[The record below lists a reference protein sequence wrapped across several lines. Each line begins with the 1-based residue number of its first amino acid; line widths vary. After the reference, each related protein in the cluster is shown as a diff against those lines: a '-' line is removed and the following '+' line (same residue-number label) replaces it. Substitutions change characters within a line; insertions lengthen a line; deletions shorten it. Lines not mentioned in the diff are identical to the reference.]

1 MQPDRD
7 ESCHS
12 PDSSGLHPWSL
23 LSGGSAEPPTVVP
36 NAPEASEGD
45 LGSEVFSQDVGWVHQ
60 PGGDSAGAPAANA
73 SFVAYLESLFDDA
86 EGEADWY
93 APVALEPEPQA
104 EDFPFVRSEAASSA
118 PELPPPALSA
128 PCDELDVQREAA
140 EISSRV
146 FAANLPKQA
155 WEGPTCLS
163 YPWERPAKRKAT
175 VLGFLDVLEPAA
187 EEAREEHQLG
197 KLPPVAKAYLRRLP
211 VARES
216 SDERT
221 HALKRLK
228 FLIMWD
234 PDTTNLASSLSGA
247 ATRLM
252 DDALVQQSFSD
263 AFRSK
268 ATGTLSKRAGSLERY
283 FRWAVENQIASP
295 LSVGESVI
303 YEYLSYLRSV
313 ESAAT
318 SASHFVEA
326 LRFLHSVAVLC
337 RMDLSTVLSARVQG
351 VARDMYLGK
360 RPLEQKPQLTV
371 EMVSALESFCS
382 RADPLDAVICGQLLF
397 CLHSCARWSDG
408 QRLKSIEVQEQQ
420 DETVLIADALGAK
433 TATTKEAKTRLIPY
447 VAIGTGL
454 KHSWASVWV
463 QARKDQGFEFGDF
476 AQPAWLDSKGS
487 WGEVAMDAA
496 QATFFLQEFL
506 MKAGIEQA
514 EAMKRSSHSLKATLT
529 TWASRCPTVAFSR
542 AEQRLLGHHMKPKD
556 RSPLTYSR
564 QAFTS
569 LYGRVL
575 LMFHHIRAGKFDP
588 DLNEVGRIVEV
599 AKAGS
604 ASVDQGGG
612 PSNNPG
618 GQVDSSSSGE
628 SSDGSGDRESEAA
641 GGEDLLR
648 RVPFREPVDHS
659 LLKVHRLSGIV
670 HHLKEGVDAQQF
682 FCGRILSERYM
693 PFARA
698 GPAAADPDFCLQ
710 CQRARD
716 G

>member
-1 MQPDRD
+1 M
-7 ESCHS
+7 
-12 PDSSGLHPWSL
+12 
-23 LSGGSAEPPTVVP
+23 VP

-128 PCDELDVQREAA
+128 PYDELDVQREAA

-268 ATGTLSKRAGSLERY
+268 ATG
-283 FRWAVENQIASP
+283 N
-295 LSVGESVI
+295 
-303 YEYLSYLRSV
+303 
-313 ESAAT
+313 
-318 SASHFVEA
+318 FVEA
-326 LRFLHSVAVLC
+326 
-337 RMDLSTVLSARVQG
+337 
-351 VARDMYLGK
+351 
-360 RPLEQKPQLTV
+360 
-371 EMVSALESFCS
+371 
-382 RADPLDAVICGQLLF
+382 CGL
-397 CLHSCARWSDG
+397 A
-408 QRLKSIEVQEQQ
+408 
-420 DETVLIADALGAK
+420 
-433 TATTKEAKTRLIPY
+433 
-447 VAIGTGL
+447 
-454 KHSWASVWV
+454 
-463 QARKDQGFEFGDF
+463 
-476 AQPAWLDSKGS
+476 
-487 WGEVAMDAA
+487 
-496 QATFFLQEFL
+496 
-506 MKAGIEQA
+506 
-514 EAMKRSSHSLKATLT
+514 
-529 TWASRCPTVAFSR
+529 
-542 AEQRLLGHHMKPKD
+542 
-556 RSPLTYSR
+556 
-564 QAFTS
+564 
-569 LYGRVL
+569 
-575 LMFHHIRAGKFDP
+575 
-588 DLNEVGRIVEV
+588 
-599 AKAGS
+599 
-604 ASVDQGGG
+604 
-612 PSNNPG
+612 
-618 GQVDSSSSGE
+618 
-628 SSDGSGDRESEAA
+628 
-641 GGEDLLR
+641 
-648 RVPFREPVDHS
+648 
-659 LLKVHRLSGIV
+659 
-670 HHLKEGVDAQQF
+670 
-682 FCGRILSERYM
+682 
-693 PFARA
+693 
-698 GPAAADPDFCLQ
+698 
-710 CQRARD
+710 
-716 G
+716 

>member
-1 MQPDRD
+1 
-7 ESCHS
+7 
-12 PDSSGLHPWSL
+12 
-23 LSGGSAEPPTVVP
+23 
-36 NAPEASEGD
+36 
-45 LGSEVFSQDVGWVHQ
+45 
-60 PGGDSAGAPAANA
+60 
-73 SFVAYLESLFDDA
+73 
-86 EGEADWY
+86 
-93 APVALEPEPQA
+93 
-104 EDFPFVRSEAASSA
+104 
-118 PELPPPALSA
+118 
-128 PCDELDVQREAA
+128 
-140 EISSRV
+140 
-146 FAANLPKQA
+146 
-155 WEGPTCLS
+155 
-163 YPWERPAKRKAT
+163 
-175 VLGFLDVLEPAA
+175 
-187 EEAREEHQLG
+187 
-197 KLPPVAKAYLRRLP
+197 
-211 VARES
+211 
-216 SDERT
+216 
-221 HALKRLK
+221 
-228 FLIMWD
+228 
-234 PDTTNLASSLSGA
+234 
-247 ATRLM
+247 M

-268 ATGTLSKRAGSLERY
+268 ATGTLLKRASSLERY

-303 YEYLSYLRSV
+303 YDYLSYLRSA

-326 LRFLHSVAVLC
+326 LRFLHSVANLC
-337 RMDLSTVLSARVQG
+337 RMDLPTVLSARVQG

-382 RADPLDAVICGQLLF
+382 RADPQDAVICGQLLF

-447 VAIGTGL
+447 VAVGTGL
-454 KHSWASVWV
+454 RHSWASVWAE
-463 QARKDQGFEFGDF
+463 ARKDQGFEFGDF

-487 WGEVAMDAA
+487 WGEVAMGAA

-514 EAMKRSSHSLKATLT
+514 EALKRSSHSLKATLT

-569 LYGRVL
+569 LYGKVL

-604 ASVDQGGG
+604 ASADQGGG
-612 PSNNPG
+612 LSNNPG

-648 RVPFREPVDHS
+648 RVPFRSPVDHS

-670 HHLKEGVDAQQF
+670 HHLKEGVDARQF
-682 FCGRILSERYM
+682 FCGRILSDRYM

-698 GPAAADPDFCLQ
+698 GPADMGRIVKEKKVWRDLVARNPGEKQRPPLENRRASQPHVEPCLAVE
-710 CQRARD
+710 RGSLYPARTTTRNTGGCSSGTVQLCD
-716 G
+716 

>member
-1 MQPDRD
+1 MHRLPWRLSLRLRTFPLW
-7 ESCHS
+7 EVKRPPRPPSCPLAS
-12 PDSSGLHPWSL
+12 P
-23 LSGGSAEPPTVVP
+23 
-36 NAPEASEGD
+36 
-45 LGSEVFSQDVGWVHQ
+45 
-60 PGGDSAGAPAANA
+60 
-73 SFVAYLESLFDDA
+73 Y
-86 EGEADWY
+86 
-93 APVALEPEPQA
+93 
-104 EDFPFVRSEAASSA
+104 
-118 PELPPPALSA
+118 
-128 PCDELDVQREAA
+128 DELDVQREAA
-140 EISSRV
+140 EVSSRV

-163 YPWERPAKRKAT
+163 YPWERPAKRRAT
-175 VLGFLDVLEPAA
+175 VLGFLDVLEPVAD
-187 EEAREEHQLG
+187 EALEDKQLG

-234 PDTTNLASSLSGA
+234 PDSTSLASSLSGA

-268 ATGTLSKRAGSLERY
+268 ATGTLLKRAGSLERY
-283 FRWAVENQIASP
+283 FRWAVENQVASP
-295 LSVGESVI
+295 FSVGESVI
-303 YEYLSYLRSV
+303 YDYLSYLRSA

-318 SASHFVEA
+318 SASHFVES
-326 LRFLHSVAVLC
+326 LRFLHSVANLC
-337 RMDLSTVLSARVQG
+337 RMDLPAVLSARVQG

-371 EMVSALESFCS
+371 EMVAALESFCS
-382 RADPLDAVICGQLLF
+382 RADPQDAVICGQLLF

-408 QRLKSIEVQEQQ
+408 QRLKSIEIQEQQ

-454 KHSWASVWV
+454 RHSWANVWSE
-463 QARKDQGFEFGDF
+463 ARKDQGFEFGDF

-506 MKAGIEQA
+506 MKAGIDQA
-514 EAMKRSSHSLKATLT
+514 EALKRSSHSLKATLT

-542 AEQRLLGHHMKPKD
+542 AEQRLLGRHMKPKD

-569 LYGRVL
+569 LYGKVL
-575 LMFHHIRAGKFDP
+575 LMLQHIRAGKFNP

-604 ASVDQGGG
+604 VNADQAGGRSG
-612 PSNNPG
+612 SPG
-618 GQVDSSSSGE
+618 EPVDSSSSGE

-648 RVPFREPVDHS
+648 RVPFRDPVDHS

-670 HHLKEGVDAQQF
+670 HHLKEGVDARQF
-682 FCGRILSERYM
+682 FCGRILSDRYM
-693 PFARA
+693 PFTRA